1 MTNLIPMSEDG
12 VVIDYLANVR
22 NEVTMSENEV
32 KRKLREIG
40 PLKGFKVTFIKK
52 SGEIRTIFG
61 SLDVFQGDPKDGFK
75 SAVPMI
81 EESTGQFRSFRIDSV
96 VEIVV

>member
-1 MTNLIPMSEDG
+1 MTNLIPED
-12 VVIDYLANVR
+12 V
-22 NEVTMSENEV
+22 V

-61 SLDVFQGDPKDGFK
+61 SLGEPKDRLKDVFQGDPKDGFK
-75 SAVPMI
+75 SAVPVI

>member
-1 MTNLIPMSEDG
+1 MELM
-12 VVIDYLANVR
+12 
-22 NEVTMSENEV
+22 NEQEV

-52 SGEIRTIFG
+52 DGTLRVIFG
-61 SLDVFQGDPKDGFK
+61 SMDVYSGNPNDGVK

-96 VEIVV
+96 VEISYDRP